1 MNGMQKAGM
10 RGEDRRFRRVSASF
24 CWVAAAI
31 LCLPGTALLI
41 LRWIPWDLGTP
52 WIQLLSLFP
61 ASLLATA
68 TALGAMVFA
77 VCLDPRPTRTILAA
91 LVTAVLLLQ
100 LVVVAPRVM
109 SAGGATKELQ
119 AAATAGSPGAGRT
132 VTVMALNVG
141 SSGVD
146 ADALLSLARARNID
160 IVALPELAPAGLEAL
175 EAAGLAAQFPFR
187 ALDVDW
193 AGTGSAILSRFPLD
207 SSARVPESSFYQSRA
222 EAAIPGTSG
231 GIHVTAVHIDSP
243 RPGHTPLWREE
254 LGQLGELQRALP
266 GSPPAILL
274 GDFNAGHDHREFR
287 ELLATGFKD
296 AAQAAGKGLA
306 PTWPSGSSIPPF
318 VALDH
323 VLVTPDIE
331 VMAFA
336 TITVPGTDHS
346 AIVAELMLPR

>member
-1 MNGMQKAGM
+1 M
-10 RGEDRRFRRVSASF
+10 RGEDRRFRRVSAWF
-24 CWVAAAI
+24 CWAVAVV
-31 LCLPGTALLI
+31 LCLPGAALTALRL
-41 LRWIPWDLGTP
+41 IPWDLGTP

-68 TALGAMVFA
+68 TALGAMVLA

-109 SAGGATKELQ
+109 STEGAATALQ
-119 AAATAGSPGAGRT
+119 AAGASGSLGAGRT

-141 SSGVD
+141 SMGVD
-146 ADALLSLARARNID
+146 ADALLSLARVRNID
-160 IVALPELAPAGLEAL
+160 LLALPELAPAGLEAL

-207 SSARVPESSFYQSRA
+207 SSARVPESIFYQSRA
-222 EAAIPGTSG
+222 EAAISGTSG
-231 GIHVTAVHIDSP
+231 RLHVTAIHIDSP
-243 RPGHTPLWREE
+243 RPGHTPSWRKE
-254 LGQLGELQRALP
+254 LRQLGDLQRALP

-274 GDFNAGHDHREFR
+274 GDFNASHDHREFR
-287 ELLATGFKD
+287 DLLATGFKD

-306 PTWPSGSSIPPF
+306 PTWPSGSSMPPF

-323 VLVTPDIE
+323 VLVTPDIQ

-346 AIVAELMLPR
+346 AVVAELTLPG